1 MAKKK
6 KKASSAVKSSA
17 PSAARGSSD
26 AGTIFLWVAAMS
38 GALFLLAFMAV
49 PWISVLASGKAG
61 FALISDA
68 LKAGNGPVAAALLF
82 AVVPAALGLALPFLA
97 AHPLIREAV
106 ATAAAIAAAVESIIL
121 VILTSSTRNLL
132 AVAGGRQTFIS
143 EVYLLHFA
151 LVGLVVGGAGYL
163 VQRDIADEADA
174 GGVAWYGVFV
184 AVLVVILY
192 FNYAVIPDS
201 LIPPPEFVRQRMG
214 W

>member
-6 KKASSAVKSSA
+6 KKASSAVKTPAASA
-17 PSAARGSSD
+17 GHGSSE

-38 GALFLLAFMAV
+38 GALFLLAFLAV
-49 PWISVLASGKAG
+49 PWINVLASGKGG
-61 FALISDA
+61 FTLISDA

-82 AVVPAALGLALPFLA
+82 ALVPAGAAMALPFLA
-97 AHPLIREAV
+97 GHPLVREGV
-106 ATAAAIAAAVESIIL
+106 ATAAAIAAAVESVVL

-132 AVAGGRQTFIS
+132 AVGGGRQTFIS

-151 LVGLVVGGAGYL
+151 LVGVVVGGIGYL
-163 VQRDIADEADA
+163 VQKDIADEADA

-184 AVLVVILY
+184 AVLVAILY

>member
-17 PSAARGSSD
+17 AGAARGSSE
-26 AGTIFLWVAAMS
+26 AGTIFLWLAAMS

-49 PWISVLASGKAG
+49 PWISVLAAGKGG
-61 FALISDA
+61 FTLISDA

-82 AVVPAALGLALPFLA
+82 AVVPAGLGMALPFMA
-97 AHPLIREAV
+97 GHPRIREAL
-106 ATAAAIAAAVESIIL
+106 ATAATIAAGVESLVL

-151 LVGLVVGGAGYL
+151 LVGVIVGGVGYL
-163 VQRDIADEADA
+163 VQRDVADEADA

-184 AVLVVILY
+184 AVLVAILY
-192 FNYAVIPDS
+192 FNYAVLPDS